1 MNTAYYTRYT
11 ARWALSASC
20 RLWVDRKSARR
31 GDAQPTWQSLKE
43 ILSKNGWKEYKAGEH
58 GEYCK
63 GKGEIAAS
71 ARYFYQGPEQ
81 KSNCLAKC
89 KALGDLCKCCDV
101 GFISDGPPGNMCH
114 FQNKSKDAAPAIHGM
129 EHIKAYVPCKKGG

>member
-1 MNTAYYTRYT
+1 MQPLVERFF
-11 ARWALSASC
+11 R
-20 RLWVDRKSARR
+20 DRMPPNPLVPPP
-31 GDAQPTWQSLKE
+31 PTPVPPPSPPPKC
-43 ILSKNGWKEYKAGEH
+43 KNGWKEYKAGEH